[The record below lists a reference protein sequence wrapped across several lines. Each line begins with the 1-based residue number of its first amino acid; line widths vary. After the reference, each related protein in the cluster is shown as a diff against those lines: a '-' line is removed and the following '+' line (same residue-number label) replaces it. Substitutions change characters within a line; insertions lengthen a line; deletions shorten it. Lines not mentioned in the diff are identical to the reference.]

1 MPFLVAEVAGV
12 DRCYWLKNGSL
23 FFSTLHY
30 SIRTLFTLVYK
41 QSLRMSDVIP
51 NDAPGSRNQLVVPP
65 SEQDHRQGSLNAR
78 VVLVEYGDYQCPQ
91 CGELYTSIKA
101 IQRQLEAT
109 LYGRDSLCFVFRHFP
124 QPQIHP
130 QAQKAA
136 LATEAAGAQGQFWQM
151 YEILLEHQQELGN
164 GYLAEYAD
172 RLGLNVP
179 QFLRDIA
186 RRTYLDRINQD
197 IESGIR
203 SGAIHAPALFI
214 NGTRYRNALKIEPL
228 LAAIVESGNFS

>member
-1 MPFLVAEVAGV
+1 
-12 DRCYWLKNGSL
+12 
-23 FFSTLHY
+23 
-30 SIRTLFTLVYK
+30 
-41 QSLRMSDVIP
+41 MSDVIP
-51 NDAPGSRNQLVVPP
+51 DDTAGGCNQLVVPP
-65 SEQDHRQGSLNAR
+65 SEQDHRQGSLSAR
-78 VVLVEYGDYQCPQ
+78 IVLVEYGDYQCSQ

-109 LYGRDSLCFVFRHFP
+109 LFGRDSLCFIFRHFP

-136 LATEAAGAQGQFWQM
+136 AATEAAGAQGQFWQM
-151 YEILLEHQQELGN
+151 YEILLEHQQELGD

-186 RRTYLDRINQD
+186 RGTYLDRINQD

-203 SGAIHAPALFI
+203 SGVTHAPALFI
-214 NGTRYRNALKIEPL
+214 NGTRYRNALEIEPL
-228 LAAIVESGNFS
+228 LAAIVEPGNFS

>member
-1 MPFLVAEVAGV
+1 
-12 DRCYWLKNGSL
+12 
-23 FFSTLHY
+23 
-30 SIRTLFTLVYK
+30 
-41 QSLRMSDVIP
+41 MSDVIS
-51 NDAPGSRNQLVVPP
+51 NDAPSNHNQLAVPP

-91 CGELYTSIKA
+91 CGELYLSIRA
-101 IQRQLEAT
+101 IQRQLEAA
-109 LYGRDSLCFVFRHFP
+109 LYGRDFLCFVCRYFP

-130 QAQKAA
+130 QAQVAA
-136 LATEAAGAQGQFWQM
+136 AAAAAAAAAQGQFWQM

-186 RRTYLDRINQD
+186 RGTHLDRINQD
-197 IESGIR
+197 IESGIH
-203 SGAIHAPALFI
+203 GGVTTTPTLFI
-214 NGTRYRNALKIEPL
+214 NGNQYTGHWNTTELM
-228 LAAIVESGNFS
+228 AAMITASH

>member
-1 MPFLVAEVAGV
+1 
-12 DRCYWLKNGSL
+12 
-23 FFSTLHY
+23 
-30 SIRTLFTLVYK
+30 
-41 QSLRMSDVIP
+41 MSDVIP
-51 NDAPGSRNQLVVPP
+51 DDAPSNHNQLVVPP

-91 CGELYTSIKA
+91 CGELYISIKA

-109 LYGRDSLCFVFRHFP
+109 LFGRDSLCFVFRHFP
-124 QPQIHP
+124 QPHIHP

-136 LATEAAGAQGQFWQM
+136 AAAEAAGAQGQFWQM

-186 RRTYLDRINQD
+186 RGTYLDRINQD

-203 SGAIHAPALFI
+203 SGVTNAPALFI
-214 NGTRYRNALKIEPL
+214 NNIRYTRRWTITELM
-228 LAAIVESGNFS
+228 AAVVAASH

>member
-1 MPFLVAEVAGV
+1 
-12 DRCYWLKNGSL
+12 
-23 FFSTLHY
+23 
-30 SIRTLFTLVYK
+30 
-41 QSLRMSDVIP
+41 MSDVIP
-51 NDAPGSRNQLVVPP
+51 GDTPSNHNQLVVPP
-65 SEQDHRQGSLNAR
+65 SEQDHRQGALNAR

-124 QPQIHP
+124 QPHIHP

-136 LATEAAGAQGQFWQM
+136 AATEAAGAQGQFWQM
-151 YEILLEHQQELGN
+151 YEILLEHQQALGD

-186 RRTYLDRINQD
+186 RGTYLDRINQD
-197 IESGIR
+197 VESGIR
-203 SGAIHAPALFI
+203 SGVTDAPALFI
-214 NGTRYRNALKIEPL
+214 NNIRYTGRWTISELT
-228 LAAIVESGNFS
+228 AAIVAASH

>member
-1 MPFLVAEVAGV
+1 
-12 DRCYWLKNGSL
+12 
-23 FFSTLHY
+23 
-30 SIRTLFTLVYK
+30 
-41 QSLRMSDVIP
+41 MSAVIP
-51 NDAPGSRNQLVVPP
+51 DDAPSNHNQLVVPP
-65 SEQDHRQGSLNAR
+65 SEQDHWQGSLNAR
-78 VVLVEYGDYQCPQ
+78 IVLVEYGDYQCPQ

-109 LYGRDSLCFVFRHFP
+109 SYGRDFLCFVFRHFP
-124 QPQIHP
+124 QPHIHP

-136 LATEAAGAQGQFWQM
+136 AATEAAGAQGQFWQM

-186 RRTYLDRINQD
+186 RGTYLDRINQD

-203 SGAIHAPALFI
+203 SGVTDAPALFI
-214 NGTRYRNALKIEPL
+214 NNIRYTGGWTITELM
-228 LAAIVESGNFS
+228 AAIVAASH

>member
-1 MPFLVAEVAGV
+1 
-12 DRCYWLKNGSL
+12 
-23 FFSTLHY
+23 
-30 SIRTLFTLVYK
+30 
-41 QSLRMSDVIP
+41 MSDVIP
-51 NDAPGSRNQLVVPP
+51 DNAPSNHNQLVVPP
-65 SEQDHRQGSLNAR
+65 SEQDHWQGSLNAR

-101 IQRQLEAT
+101 IQRQLETT
-109 LYGRDSLCFVFRHFP
+109 LFGRDSLCFVFRHFP
-124 QPQIHP
+124 QPHIHP

-136 LATEAAGAQGQFWQM
+136 AATEAAGAQGQFWQM

-186 RRTYLDRINQD
+186 RGTYLDRINQD

-203 SGAIHAPALFI
+203 SGVTHAPALFI
-214 NGTRYRNALKIEPL
+214 NNLRYTGGWTITELTT
-228 LAAIVESGNFS
+228 AIVAASH

>member
-1 MPFLVAEVAGV
+1 
-12 DRCYWLKNGSL
+12 
-23 FFSTLHY
+23 
-30 SIRTLFTLVYK
+30 
-41 QSLRMSDVIP
+41 MSDVIP
-51 NDAPGSRNQLVVPP
+51 DDAPSNHNQLVVPP
-65 SEQDHRQGSLNAR
+65 SEQDHWQGSLNAR

-101 IQRQLEAT
+101 IQRQLETT
-109 LYGRDSLCFVFRHFP
+109 LFGRDSLCFVFRHFP
-124 QPQIHP
+124 QPHIHP

-136 LATEAAGAQGQFWQM
+136 AATEAAGAQGQFCQM

-186 RRTYLDRINQD
+186 RGTYLDRINQD

-203 SGAIHAPALFI
+203 SGVTHAPALFI
-214 NGTRYRNALKIEPL
+214 NNLRYTGGWTITELTT
-228 LAAIVESGNFS
+228 AIVAASH

>member
-1 MPFLVAEVAGV
+1 
-12 DRCYWLKNGSL
+12 
-23 FFSTLHY
+23 
-30 SIRTLFTLVYK
+30 
-41 QSLRMSDVIP
+41 MSDVIP
-51 NDAPGSRNQLVVPP
+51 NDTPGSRNQLVVPP
-65 SEQDHRQGSLNAR
+65 SEQDHWQGSLNAR

-109 LYGRDSLCFVFRHFP
+109 LYGKDSLCFVFRHFP

-136 LATEAAGAQGQFWQM
+136 VATEAAGAQGQFWQM
-151 YEILLEHQQELGN
+151 YEILLENQQELGN

-186 RRTYLDRINQD
+186 RGTYLERINQD

-203 SGAIHAPALFI
+203 SGVTDAPALFI
-214 NGTRYRNALKIEPL
+214 NGTRYRNALEIEPL

>member
-1 MPFLVAEVAGV
+1 
-12 DRCYWLKNGSL
+12 
-23 FFSTLHY
+23 
-30 SIRTLFTLVYK
+30 
-41 QSLRMSDVIP
+41 MSDVIP
-51 NDAPGSRNQLVVPP
+51 DNAPSNHNQLVVPP
-65 SEQDHRQGSLNAR
+65 FEQDHWQGSLNAR

-101 IQRQLEAT
+101 IQRQLETT
-109 LYGRDSLCFVFRHFP
+109 LFGRDSLCFVFRHFP
-124 QPQIHP
+124 QPHIHP

-136 LATEAAGAQGQFWQM
+136 AATEAAGAQGQFWQM

-186 RRTYLDRINQD
+186 RGTYLDRINQD

-203 SGAIHAPALFI
+203 SGVTHAPALFI
-214 NGTRYRNALKIEPL
+214 NNIRYTGRWTITELT
-228 LAAIVESGNFS
+228 AAIVGASH

>member
-1 MPFLVAEVAGV
+1 
-12 DRCYWLKNGSL
+12 
-23 FFSTLHY
+23 
-30 SIRTLFTLVYK
+30 
-41 QSLRMSDVIP
+41 MSDVIP
-51 NDAPGSRNQLVVPP
+51 GDTPSNHNQLVVPP
-65 SEQDHRQGSLNAR
+65 SEQDHWQGSLNAR

-91 CGELYTSIKA
+91 CGELYISIKA

-109 LYGRDSLCFVFRHFP
+109 LFGRDFLCFVFRHFP
-124 QPQIHP
+124 QPHIHP

-136 LATEAAGAQGQFWQM
+136 AATEAAGAQGQFWQM

-186 RRTYLDRINQD
+186 RGTYLDRINQD

-203 SGAIHAPALFI
+203 SGVTHAPALFI
-214 NGTRYRNALKIEPL
+214 NNLRYTGGWTITELTT
-228 LAAIVESGNFS
+228 AIVAASH

>member
-1 MPFLVAEVAGV
+1 MSGV
-12 DRCYWLKNGSL
+12 ICA
-23 FFSTLHY
+23 
-30 SIRTLFTLVYK
+30 
-41 QSLRMSDVIP
+41 
-51 NDAPGSRNQLVVPP
+51 DASGDRNQLVVPP
-65 SEQDHRQGSLNAR
+65 CEQYHRQGALNAR

-91 CGELYTSIKA
+91 CSELYTSIKA
-101 IQRQLEAT
+101 IQRQLETT
-109 LYGRDSLCFVFRHFP
+109 LFGRDSLCFVFRHFP
-124 QPQIHP
+124 QPHIHP

-136 LATEAAGAQGQFWQM
+136 AATEAAGAQGQFWQM

-186 RRTYLDRINQD
+186 RGTYLDRINQD

-203 SGAIHAPALFI
+203 SGVTHAPALFI
-214 NGTRYRNALKIEPL
+214 NNLRYTGGWTITELTT
-228 LAAIVESGNFS
+228 AIVAASH

>member
-1 MPFLVAEVAGV
+1 
-12 DRCYWLKNGSL
+12 
-23 FFSTLHY
+23 
-30 SIRTLFTLVYK
+30 
-41 QSLRMSDVIP
+41 MSDVIP
-51 NDAPGSRNQLVVPP
+51 DNAPSNHNQLVVPP
-65 SEQDHRQGSLNAR
+65 SEQDHWQGSLNAR

-101 IQRQLEAT
+101 IQRQLETT
-109 LYGRDSLCFVFRHFP
+109 LFGRDSLCFVFRHFP
-124 QPQIHP
+124 QPHIHP

-136 LATEAAGAQGQFWQM
+136 AATEAAGAQGQFWQM

-186 RRTYLDRINQD
+186 RGAYLDRINQD

-203 SGAIHAPALFI
+203 SGVTHAPALFI
-214 NGTRYRNALKIEPL
+214 NNIRYTGRWTITELT
-228 LAAIVESGNFS
+228 AAIVAASH

>member
-1 MPFLVAEVAGV
+1 
-12 DRCYWLKNGSL
+12 
-23 FFSTLHY
+23 
-30 SIRTLFTLVYK
+30 
-41 QSLRMSDVIP
+41 MSDVIP
-51 NDAPGSRNQLVVPP
+51 DDAPSNHNQLVVPP
-65 SEQDHRQGSLNAR
+65 SEQDHWQGSLNAR

-101 IQRQLEAT
+101 IQRQLETT
-109 LYGRDSLCFVFRHFP
+109 LFGRDSLCFVFRHFP
-124 QPQIHP
+124 QPHIHP

-136 LATEAAGAQGQFWQM
+136 AATEAAGAQGQFWQM
-151 YEILLEHQQELGN
+151 YNILLEHQQELGN

-186 RRTYLDRINQD
+186 RGTYLDRINQD

-203 SGAIHAPALFI
+203 SGVTHAPALFI
-214 NGTRYRNALKIEPL
+214 NNLRYTGGWTITELTT
-228 LAAIVESGNFS
+228 AIVAASH

>member
-1 MPFLVAEVAGV
+1 
-12 DRCYWLKNGSL
+12 
-23 FFSTLHY
+23 
-30 SIRTLFTLVYK
+30 
-41 QSLRMSDVIP
+41 MSNVIP
-51 NDAPGSRNQLVVPP
+51 DDAPSDPCGNCEADHNQLVVPP

-78 VVLVEYGDYQCPQ
+78 VVLVEYGDYQCSQ

-101 IQRQLEAT
+101 IQRQFEAT

-124 QPQIHP
+124 QPHIHP

-136 LATEAAGAQGQFWQM
+136 AATEAAGAQGQFWQM
-151 YEILLEHQQELGN
+151 YEILLEHQQALEN

-179 QFLRDIA
+179 QFLRDLA
-186 RRTYLDRINQD
+186 RGTYLDRINQD

-203 SGAIHAPALFI
+203 SGVTHAPALFI
-214 NGTRYRNALKIEPL
+214 NGTRYRNALEIEPL
-228 LAAIVESGNFS
+228 LAAIVESGDFS